1 MKQDA
6 IIPAEKH
13 QLIEESLPL
22 VRWTVRK
29 YFKCDESIVGLAF
42 DDLYQEG
49 CIALCRAAAAYK
61 TQRGEFDTFA
71 VTVIRNHLIDY
82 CRAIASDVR
91 GQPVTS
97 LDEMAES
104 GWEGDS
110 RERLMER
117 MRQSTEDAVSSLNAG
132 RFLKSRRL
140 RYQGVARLGVE
151 ALELKIME
159 GYGVTDI
166 AKRYGAK
173 PNLVGAWMSRATQKI
188 RADITEEELN
198 GLGVEKV
205 S

>member
-29 YFKCDESIVGLAF
+29 YFKYDESIVGLAF

-82 CRAIASDVR
+82 CRSLAADGR
-91 GQPVTS
+91 GQPLTS

-110 RERLMER
+110 RERVMER
-117 MRQSTEDAVSSLNAG
+117 MSQSTEDTVSSLNAD
-132 RFLKSRRL
+132 RFLESRRL
-140 RYQGVARLGVE
+140 RYQGAARLGVE

-166 AKRYGAK
+166 AKRYGQK
-173 PNLVGAWMSRATQKI
+173 PNLVGAWMSRAAKKI
-188 RADITEEELN
+188 RADITEEELS

>member
-1 MKQDA
+1 MKRDRF
-6 IIPAEKH
+6 ISNEKH

-22 VRWTVRK
+22 VRWTVRR

-49 CIALCRAAAAYK
+49 CLALCRAAAAYDAR
-61 TQRGEFDTFA
+61 RGEFDTFA

-82 CRAIASDVR
+82 CRSITADAR
-91 GQPVTS
+91 GQPIAS

-104 GWEGDS
+104 GWEGDTP
-110 RERLMER
+110 ERLMER
-117 MRQSTEDAVSSLNAG
+117 MSQSAEDTVSALNAD
-132 RFLKSRRL
+132 RFLESRRL
-140 RYQGVARLGVE
+140 RYQGAARLGVE

-166 AKRYGAK
+166 AKRYGEK
-173 PNLVGAWMSRATQKI
+173 PNRVGAWMSRAAKKI
-188 RADITEEELN
+188 RSDITEEELS